1 MKIFAIVIAVAFM
14 MFSTSVNA
22 DPVSKV
28 QNWIIAEKND
38 IVEFQKK
45 NWADAKDQFARNK
58 TQIAQFAILE
68 WRVENRRH
76 RG

>member
-1 MKIFAIVIAVAFM
+1 MKIFAIMITVAFM
-14 MFSTSVNA
+14 MISTSANA

-28 QNWIIAEKND
+28 QNWIIAEEKD

-58 TQIAQFAILE
+58 MQIANFFSKFKTE
-68 WRVENRRH
+68 KSN
-76 RG
+76 

>member
-1 MKIFAIVIAVAFM
+1 MKIFAIMITVAFM
-14 MFSTSVNA
+14 MISTSANA

-28 QNWIIAEKND
+28 QNWIIAEKNN

-58 TQIAQFAILE
+58 TQIANFFSKFKTE
-68 WRVENRRH
+68 KSN
-76 RG
+76 